1 MRIGKLDFKG
11 SNHALY
17 TPEYFSYDKFNA
29 CKKNMA
35 EFFLRYSD
43 TNWKGTGIRTFFK
56 FKFLKINSVESGH
69 HVSYRVN
76 ETTKPETDQGS
87 KG

>member
-17 TPEYFSYDKFNA
+17 TSEYFLTINSMRAKI
-29 CKKNMA
+29 NMA